1 MQRNMTTEKTE
12 SARTRRGG
20 LGLRFWNFL
29 DRASIGPSSAGDS
42 RRTGARV

>member
-1 MQRNMTTEKTE
+1 MSRTMTTSQEE
-12 SARTRRGG
+12 PRTRRGG

-29 DRASIGPSSAGDS
+29 DRASIGPSSSARAS